1 MSLRLWRQNRKR
13 HINHGCLELPR
24 TEGTP
29 APCLAPTLCG
39 GRSPPSSSGCS
50 PSCQAEPRIN
60 FSLFGPNSTGLRV
73 KRHVPQA
80 PEAKMPKE
88 RNSGTLCGVTQ
99 GPLQGQGGAGL
110 VALCLQW
117 AVPSWL
123 PQRPRSDDWPVL
135 GLPPSVALKPHPPA
149 PAIESWTQNI
159 RGTCLALPGFMVR
172 ARRGG
177 GGGSFPPLSE
187 GQLPASKHAHLH

>member
-1 MSLRLWRQNRKR
+1 MSQTPFSAELTQGPQTKPHVAQTLETEPKR

-24 TEGTP
+24 TQGTP

-60 FSLFGPNSTGLRV
+60 FSLFGPNSAGLRD

-88 RNSGTLCGVTQ
+88 PNSGTLRGVTQ
-99 GPLQGQGGAGL
+99 GPLQGRAG
-110 VALCLQW
+110 Q
-117 AVPSWL
+117 
-123 PQRPRSDDWPVL
+123 DWWPCVCS
-135 GLPPSVALKPHPPA
+135 G
-149 PAIESWTQNI
+149 
-159 RGTCLALPGFMVR
+159 RFLPGFLRDLALMI
-172 ARRGG
+172 
-177 GGGSFPPLSE
+177 
-187 GQLPASKHAHLH
+187 GQS